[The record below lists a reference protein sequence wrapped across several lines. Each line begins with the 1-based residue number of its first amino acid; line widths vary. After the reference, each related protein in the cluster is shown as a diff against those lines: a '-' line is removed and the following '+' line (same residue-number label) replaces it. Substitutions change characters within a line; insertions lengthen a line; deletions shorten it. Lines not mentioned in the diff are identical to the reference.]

1 MVKDSR
7 TRPDVTEIL
16 LPGELEWRRMQA
28 KKQTGVP
35 VDPEI
40 YAELRELATLHEVN
54 WPFED

>member
-1 MVKDSR
+1 MVKGSG

-16 LPGELEWRRMQA
+16 LPGELEWRRMQE

-40 YAELRELATLHEVN
+40 YEELRALATANNVA
-54 WPFED
+54 WPFEN